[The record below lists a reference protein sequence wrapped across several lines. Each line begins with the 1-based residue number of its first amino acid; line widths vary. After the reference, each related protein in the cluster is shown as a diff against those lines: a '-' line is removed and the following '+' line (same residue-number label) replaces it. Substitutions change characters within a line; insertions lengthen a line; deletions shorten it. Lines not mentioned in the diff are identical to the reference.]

1 MKYSTRLLLSIFL
14 LFNQVL
20 SQSIPY
26 RNVIYYGEWAIYAGQ
41 HNFYPSKMN
50 PKLITHINFAF
61 MDMDANGDLAVVDEW
76 AEFQITTLPEL
87 DGITYGNP
95 YSGVIGAL
103 NILKVK
109 NPHLKVGV
117 SVGGWTKSGDFPGVA
132 ANANKRRNFAKN
144 IAKFVDYIGFDFVD
158 IDWEHPTSNRAPG
171 GGGDEG
177 CPGGPEDTVNFTLLM
192 QALRDALDQLE
203 RKNGK
208 HYELSIAMNAVPSM
222 LQTIQYDKVLQIV
235 DFASMMTYDMNGA
248 WNSYTAHQTPL
259 YTNGAYDRNRMY
271 EAQFSA
277 DTCIKYFQQTYG
289 NSIDY
294 KKLNI
299 GVAPYTR
306 GWAGVQNNGLDPS
319 NPGLYASAT
328 PNSVVGPD
336 GSTDGTFAFSD
347 MNTVKQQYALEE
359 YFDNTAKA
367 AYYYSPSKGY
377 FFTCD
382 NDKSAYYKGQYVRE
396 KGLGGLIAWMA
407 SLDGE
412 SVVTKAMF
420 NGMFGE
426 GYVFPTP
433 ELIYTS
439 VQATATITPQG
450 SSYSITIRN
459 NEVLQETNVA
469 LKHAELLA
477 KNILFMKIYI
487 KTWSGAIF
495 YAGSMSGDVT
505 NQNGVGIIDP
515 SSYYDAQIL
524 APGGQY
530 TFTVGV
536 DRAAS
541 LSDIQSLTIT
551 QRILK
556 NVPEFKKQVL
566 YSG

>member
-1 MKYSTRLLLSIFL
+1 MVPGIHIQLI
-14 LFNQVL
+14 
-20 SQSIPY
+20 
-26 RNVIYYGEWAIYAGQ
+26 
-41 HNFYPSKMN
+41 
-50 PKLITHINFAF
+50 KL
-61 MDMDANGDLAVVDEW
+61 
-76 AEFQITTLPEL
+76 
-87 DGITYGNP
+87 
-95 YSGVIGAL
+95 
-103 NILKVK
+103 
-109 NPHLKVGV
+109 
-117 SVGGWTKSGDFPGVA
+117 
-132 ANANKRRNFAKN
+132 
-144 IAKFVDYIGFDFVD
+144 
-158 IDWEHPTSNRAPG
+158 
-171 GGGDEG
+171 
-177 CPGGPEDTVNFTLLM
+177 
-192 QALRDALDQLE
+192 
-203 RKNGK
+203 
-208 HYELSIAMNAVPSM
+208 
-222 LQTIQYDKVLQIV
+222 
-235 DFASMMTYDMNGA
+235 
-248 WNSYTAHQTPL
+248 L